1 MKSTKITAVFGT
13 RPEAIKMCPLILEL
27 KKRAGVEMR
36 TALSGQHRELCRDVL
51 DFFSVAPDFDLDIMS
66 HGQTLF
72 DVTDKIFSGIY
83 KELSENT
90 PDILLVHGDTTT
102 AFTSALAA
110 FYLGIKIGHVEA
122 GLRSDDPYSPYPE
135 EFNRRAIDA
144 MSFCHFC
151 PTEHARSRLLV
162 EGIPPERIFV
172 TGNTVVDTLGYTLK
186 EKAPRRKSNEIL
198 LLMTLHRRESR
209 GEEMRAVLRAV
220 RRAVLKYE
228 NLRVIFPAHP
238 AKEVRDAIKAEI
250 YGAPNVKIVEP
261 LPLPE
266 FHGLIA
272 SSDLIL
278 SDSGGVQEEAV
289 SLGKPLLLA
298 RETTERPEGISSGGI
313 IPVGTDE
320 EKVFSALC
328 RLIAS
333 PEERE
338 KAGCAKKT
346 FGDGRASERIA
357 DILLSL
363 FS

>member
-1 MKSTKITAVFGT
+1 MKSTKITAIFGT
-13 RPEAIKMCPLILEL
+13 RPEAVKMCPLILEL
-27 KKRAGVEMR
+27 QKRDEIEIR
-36 TALSGQHRELCRDVL
+36 TVVSGQHRELCREVL
-51 DFFSVAPDFDLDIMS
+51 NFFGVVPDLDLNIMS

-72 DVTDKIFSGIY
+72 DVTDKIFSGIHQ
-83 KELSENT
+83 ELCEHT
-90 PDILLVHGDTTT
+90 PDAVLVHGDTTT
-102 AFTSALAA
+102 AFASALAA
-110 FYLGIKIGHVEA
+110 FYLGIKVGHVEA

-172 TGNTVVDTLGYTLK
+172 TGNTVVDALGYTLA
-186 EKAPRRKSNEIL
+186 EPLERSESDEIQ

-209 GEEMRAVLRAV
+209 GAEMRAIMSAV
-220 RRAVLKYE
+220 RRAVQKYE
-228 NLRVIFPAHP
+228 NLRVFFPAHP
-238 AKEVRDAIKAEI
+238 AKEVHDAINAELL
-250 YGAPNVKIVEP
+250 GNPNVKIVEP

-266 FHGLIA
+266 FHRSLA
-272 SSDLIL
+272 QSDLIL

-298 RETTERPEGISSGGI
+298 RETTERPEGILSGGI
-313 IPVGTDE
+313 IPVGVDE
-320 EKVFSALC
+320 EAVFSALC
-328 RLIAS
+328 RLIES
-333 PEERE
+333 KEER
-338 KAGCAKKT
+338 KRVRCAKNL

-357 DILLSL
+357 DILLLL